1 MPFLKCPPKLDGSMV
16 GDVGFDPMGLSDVQP
31 DLKYARAAELKHGR
45 ICMLATIGFVFQE
58 YIQLPGREAAANPFE
73 AVGFVGVGVN
83 AQIFMAIAA
92 IELASI
98 DVPYGDGEPGD
109 YGFDPLKF
117 LEGKSEYEVDRM
129 KLKELKNAR
138 LAMVAFLG
146 MAIQTLLFP
155 ETKLL
160 GNVF

>member
-1 MPFLKCPPKLDGSMV
+1 MGSFSAHATTASRSPPLVVVS
-16 GDVGFDPMGLSDVQP
+16 
-31 DLKYARAAELKHGR
+31 
-45 ICMLATIGFVFQE
+45 QE

-129 KLKELKNAR
+129 K
-138 LAMVAFLG
+138 V
-146 MAIQTLLFP
+146 TTT
-155 ETKLL
+155 TKTTTTTTKTATTTSTTTKPAYTST
-160 GNVF
+160 NTTDSPSSSSTA

>member
-1 MPFLKCPPKLDGSMV
+1 MGSFSAHATNASRSPPLV
-16 GDVGFDPMGLSDVQP
+16 V
-31 DLKYARAAELKHGR
+31 
-45 ICMLATIGFVFQE
+45 VFQE

>member
-1 MPFLKCPPKLDGSMV
+1 M
-16 GDVGFDPMGLSDVQP
+16 
-31 DLKYARAAELKHGR
+31 
-45 ICMLATIGFVFQE
+45 
-58 YIQLPGREAAANPFE
+58 
-73 AVGFVGVGVN
+73 GVN